1 MKVTILGGGGF
12 RTPLLYSA
20 LQRDP
25 ALRGITEIVLYDVDV
40 RRLLVMDLVL
50 SQLRAQGGGPAVR
63 TSSSLED
70 ALGGSGFVLS
80 AIRVGGLDGRV
91 ADERLA
97 LEAGL
102 LGQETVGP
110 GGVAYGLRTVP
121 VAVEV
126 AEAVAAYAPGA
137 WVINLTNPAGLVTEA
152 MQAVLGDRVVGVCDS
167 PARLGQR
174 AASALGIRTDSHDYV
189 GLNHLGWL
197 RSLPLGRTDVLPALL
212 ADPRRATSFEEGRLF
227 GAEWL
232 QDLGMIPS
240 EYLYYFY
247 FTRDAI
253 AAIKG
258 GPETRGEYLLYQQS
272 RFYQRVYNNPR
283 NALRQWQFVRGER
296 EASYG
301 QERRD
306 RGRERDPEDM
316 LSGGYEEVALA
327 VMRGIVTGR
336 PERLVVNVRNGT
348 TLPWLPDDAVV
359 EVPCTVGAD
368 GPRPDPVAP
377 LTGHPAG
384 LVHQVKAV
392 EQLVIRAAREKSER
406 LARQAMALHP
416 LVDSAAVARQLLAAY
431 RSRIPSLDAVF
442 A

>member
-1 MKVTILGGGGF
+1 MKVTVLGGGGF

-25 ALRGITEIVLYDVDV
+25 ALRSVSEVVLYDVDV

-50 SQLRAQGGGPAVR
+50 SQLRADGGGPSVR
-63 TSSSLED
+63 TTSLLED
-70 ALGGSGFVLS
+70 AVGGAAFVLS
-80 AIRVGGLDGRV
+80 AIRVGGLDGR
-91 ADERLA
+91 AIDERVA
-97 LEAGL
+97 LDADL
-102 LGQETVGP
+102 LGQETTGP

-152 MQAVLGDRVVGVCDS
+152 MQAVLGERVVGVCDS
-167 PARLGQR
+167 PTRLGRR
-174 AASALGIRTDSHDYV
+174 ASSALGIRTDSCDYV

-197 RSLPLGRTDVLPALL
+197 RTLPLGRTDVLPALL
-212 ADPRRATSFEEGRLF
+212 ADTRRLTSFEEGRLF

-253 AAIKG
+253 SAIKG
-258 GPETRGEYLLYQQS
+258 GPETRGEYLLYQQT
-272 RFYQRVYNNPR
+272 RFYNRVYTNPR

-306 RGRERDPEDM
+306 SGRERDPEAV
-316 LSGGYEEVALA
+316 LAGGYEQVAVA
-327 VMRGIVTGR
+327 VLRAIVSGE

-348 TLPWLPDDAVV
+348 TLPWLPADAVV
-359 EVPCTVGAD
+359 EVPCTVGRE
-368 GPRPDPVAP
+368 GPRPDHVAP

-392 EQLVIRAAREKSER
+392 EQLVIRAARERSER

-416 LVDSAAVARQLLAAY
+416 LVDSAVVARQLLWAY